1 MNEFGVE
8 IRGELLFI
16 TIVEIIGCLLVHNI
30 PTNYSISRNFNKM
43 QRRIIPWWQI

>member
-16 TIVEIIGCLLVHNI
+16 TIVEIIGCLFVHNN
-30 PTNYSISRNFNKM
+30 PTNYIILRNFIKM
-43 QRRIIPWWQI
+43 Q